1 MTQQLMYLIDLAK
14 IRGNGDLHCPKCG
27 TTISPDDET
36 EDNYCILDTTLK
48 DNNLDEVTIQCKK
61 CLSKIRLTGFS
72 LLATEDR
79 CTNKC

>member
-48 DNNLDEVTIQCKK
+48 DNNLDEVTI
-61 CLSKIRLTGFS
+61 
-72 LLATEDR
+72 
-79 CTNKC
+79 